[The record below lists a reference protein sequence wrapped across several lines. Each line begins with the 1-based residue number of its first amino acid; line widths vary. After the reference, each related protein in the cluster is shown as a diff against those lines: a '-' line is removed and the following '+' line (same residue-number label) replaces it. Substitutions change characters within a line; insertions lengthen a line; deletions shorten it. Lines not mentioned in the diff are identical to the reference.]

1 MFERNHNLI
10 PCIDLEQDEYSI
22 KLMNARTEEAEDN
35 AIEIDFDQLKALGCE
50 ELTTLMECAG
60 NKRKWI

>member
-22 KLMNARTEEAEDN
+22 LLMNARTEEAEEN
-35 AIEIDFDQLKALGCE
+35 AIEIDFE
-50 ELTTLMECAG
+50 
-60 NKRKWI
+60 